1 MMEKQNKWIGW
12 LLIAVIVI
20 VSGTALVFNTL
31 AAPQTGADPDLQ
43 QNEAI
48 LRQFFPD
55 AGPAPD
61 GFERLDTDG
70 QGFVYAVKQ
79 GGNVLGH
86 AVRQTVKGYGGPIE
100 VTVGFDPQHVLR
112 GIHVG
117 GPDFQETENL
127 GARAKEPAFTDQFQ
141 GKVTP
146 LALGQQVEA
155 ISGATVTSQAV
166 VDAVNQAMDRL
177 AHHIGITAPVPS
189 SNPVGSGQASHANGR
204 TANASVIGYGGPVL
218 ARVTLG
224 ADGSI
229 ESVAFGGARFLE
241 TDGVGSRVRDDAS
254 FAQSFVGK
262 TPPLT
267 LGKDIDALAGATVSS
282 QAAVDA
288 VNQAHAFLT
297 EKPAD

>member
-1 MMEKQNKWIGW
+1 MEKQRKWSGW
-12 LLIAVIVI
+12 VLIALIVI

-31 AAPQTGADPDLQ
+31 ADPQTGADPDLQ
-43 QNEAI
+43 QNESI

-100 VTVGFDPQHVLR
+100 VTVGFDPQHVIR

-117 GPDFQETENL
+117 GAEFQETEGL

-141 GKVTP
+141 GQVTP
-146 LALGQQVEA
+146 LELGQQVDA

-166 VDAVNQAMDRL
+166 VDAVNQATDRL

-189 SNPVGSGQASHANGR
+189 SNPVGSAQAALGQAR

-218 ARVTLG
+218 ARITLN
-224 ADGSI
+224 ADGAI
-229 ESVAFGGARFLE
+229 ESVEFGGARFLE

-254 FAQSFVGK
+254 FAQAFVGK

-267 LGKDIDALAGATVSS
+267 LGQEVDALSGATVSS
-282 QAAVDA
+282 QAALDA
-288 VNQAHAFLT
+288 VNEAYAFLT
-297 EKPAD
+297 EKPEE

>member
-1 MMEKQNKWIGW
+1 MEKQRKWSGW
-12 LLIAVIVI
+12 VLIALIVI

-31 AAPQTGADPDLQ
+31 ADPQTGADPDLQ
-43 QNEAI
+43 QNESI

-100 VTVGFDPQHVLR
+100 VTVGFDPQHVIR

-117 GPDFQETENL
+117 GAEFQETEGL
-127 GARAKEPAFTDQFQ
+127 GARAREPAFTDQFQ
-141 GKVTP
+141 GQVTP
-146 LALGQQVEA
+146 LALGQQVDA

-189 SNPVGSGQASHANGR
+189 SNPVGSAQAAQGQAR

-218 ARVTLG
+218 ARVTLN
-224 ADGSI
+224 ADGAI
-229 ESVAFGGARFLE
+229 ESVEFGGARFLE
-241 TDGVGSRVRDDAS
+241 TDGVGSRVRDEAS

-267 LGKDIDALAGATVSS
+267 LGQDVDALSGATISS
-282 QAAVDA
+282 QAALDA
-288 VNQAHAFLT
+288 VNEAYAFLT
-297 EKPAD
+297 EKPEE

>member
-1 MMEKQNKWIGW
+1 MEKQRKWSGW
-12 LLIAVIVI
+12 LLIALIVI

-31 AAPQTGADPDLQ
+31 ADPQTGADPDLQ
-43 QNEAI
+43 QNESI

-100 VTVGFDPQHVLR
+100 VTVGFDPQHVIR
-112 GIHVG
+112 GVHVG
-117 GPDFQETENL
+117 GAEFQETEGL
-127 GARAKEPAFTDQFQ
+127 GARAREPEFTDQFQ
-141 GKVTP
+141 GQVTP
-146 LALGQQVEA
+146 IELGRQVDA

-166 VDAVNQAMDRL
+166 VDAVNQSMDRL

-189 SNPVGSGQASHANGR
+189 SNPVGSAQAAQGQAR

-218 ARVTLG
+218 ARVTLN
-224 ADGSI
+224 ADGAI
-229 ESVAFGGARFLE
+229 ESVEFGGARFLE

-254 FAQSFVGK
+254 FAQFFVGK

-267 LGKDIDALAGATVSS
+267 LGQDVDALSGATVSS
-282 QAAVDA
+282 QAALDA
-288 VNQAHAFLT
+288 VNEAYAFLT
-297 EKPAD
+297 ETPEE